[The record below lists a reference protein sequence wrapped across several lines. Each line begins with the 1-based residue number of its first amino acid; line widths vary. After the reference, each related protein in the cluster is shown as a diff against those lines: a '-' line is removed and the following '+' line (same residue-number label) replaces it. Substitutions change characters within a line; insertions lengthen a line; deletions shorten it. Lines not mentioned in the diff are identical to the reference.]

1 MKTHRSNMC
10 ERHRLLLATHNE
22 HKTQEIRDLIVLE
35 GLPYDVVSLHEMGDD
50 EEIEET
56 GTTIRENSM
65 IKAQTCHQRHHI
77 DCFAD
82 DTGLEVA
89 ALDGRPGVYTAR
101 YAGPECCPADNIRK
115 LLHELDGVEDRSAVF
130 RTVITLILNDQQ
142 HCFEGEVCGVITEA
156 PQGEGGFGYDPVFRP
171 QGFDRTFA
179 EMSEE
184 EKNRISH
191 RGRATE
197 ALIRFL
203 RSL

>member
-1 MKTHRSNMC
+1 MS

-22 HKTQEIRDLIVLE
+22 HKTQEIRDLILLE

-65 IKAQTCHQRHHI
+65 IKAQTCHQRHHM

-82 DTGLEVA
+82 DTGLEVS

-101 YAGPECCPADNIRK
+101 YAGPECRPADNIRK
-115 LLHELDGVEDRSAVF
+115 LLHELDGVADRSAVF
-130 RTVITLILNDQQ
+130 RTVITLILDDRE
-142 HCFEGEVCGVITEA
+142 HCFEGEVRGVITKS

-171 QGFDRTFA
+171 EGFDRTFA

>member
-1 MKTHRSNMC
+1 MC

-22 HKTQEIRDLIVLE
+22 HKTQEIRDLILLE

-65 IKAQTCHQRHHI
+65 IKAQTCHKRHHM

-101 YAGPECCPADNIRK
+101 YAGPECRPADNIRK
-115 LLHELDGVEDRSAVF
+115 LLHEMDGVEDRRAVF
-130 RTVITLILNDQQ
+130 RTVITLILDDQQ
-142 HCFEGEVCGVITEA
+142 HCFEGEVRGVITET

-171 QGFDRTFA
+171 EGFDRTFA